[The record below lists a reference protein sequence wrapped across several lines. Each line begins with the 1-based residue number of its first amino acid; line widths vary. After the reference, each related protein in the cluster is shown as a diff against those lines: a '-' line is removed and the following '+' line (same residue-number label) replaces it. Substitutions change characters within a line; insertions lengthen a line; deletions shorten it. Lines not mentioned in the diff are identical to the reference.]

1 MVIHYVSISCVV
13 SLTYLT
19 PTWPYLWPHVS
30 DHPFSLYDITYARTQ
45 NTGGNGLENATS
57 Y

>member
-13 SLTYLT
+13 SLTNLT